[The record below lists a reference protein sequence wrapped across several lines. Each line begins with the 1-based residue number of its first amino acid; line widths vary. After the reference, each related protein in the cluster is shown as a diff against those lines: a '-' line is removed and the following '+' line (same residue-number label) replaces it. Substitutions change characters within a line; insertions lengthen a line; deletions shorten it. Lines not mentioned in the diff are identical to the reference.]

1 MIPKLVS
8 TFLLVSFSFIF
19 LTFFSCNILKEAH
32 GINETQQKNNN
43 DAVNFEKLVA
53 QYLNWW
59 INVPIE
65 EDPQQLE
72 NPCVIHN
79 TDSVIFLHDPFE
91 MGEIKNT
98 CTIPHKALFFP
109 FYIGWCDNGNPGLYG
124 TDSYDKLLECALDAN
139 RGLVTMNAYLDDKKI
154 VDVLI
159 DNTDVHNLRVL
170 YNKSLDNYYKEIGPT
185 DFFDLTITNKTQFQN
200 FEKPEDF
207 ASSPAK
213 YKAVAYCFCGFIDKD
228 KISPGN
234 HQLSYYT
241 KIEGS
246 GGLDKTKGWD
256 HESKITYLLTVE

>member
-1 MIPKLVS
+1 MLI
-8 TFLLVSFSFIF
+8 SFTFIF
-19 LTFFSCNILKEAH
+19 LTLFSFNMLKEAQ
-32 GINETQQKNNN
+32 GINEVSQKNDN
-43 DAVNFEKLVA
+43 ALNFEKLVTEF
-53 QYLNWW
+53 LNWW
-59 INVPIE
+59 VNVPVE

-91 MGEIKNT
+91 MGDIKNT
-98 CTIPHKALFFP
+98 CTIPQKSLFFP
-109 FYIGWCDNGNPGLYG
+109 FYIGWCDNGAQGFYG

-170 YNKSLDNYYKEIGPT
+170 YNNSLDSYYKEIGPT
-185 DFFDLTITNKTQFQN
+185 DLFDLTITNKTQYAN
-200 FEKPEDF
+200 YEKPEDF

-228 KISPGN
+228 KITPGN
-234 HQLSYYT
+234 HQVIIQRL
-241 KIEGS
+241 KDLRIG
-246 GGLDKTKGWD
+246 
-256 HESKITYLLTVE
+256 

>member
-8 TFLLVSFSFIF
+8 TFLLVSFTVIF
-19 LTFFSCNILKEAH
+19 LTLLSVNMLKEAQ
-32 GINETQQKNNN
+32 GINEVSQKNDN
-43 DAVNFEKLVA
+43 ALNFEKLVTEF
-53 QYLNWW
+53 LNWW
-59 INVPIE
+59 VNVPVE

-91 MGEIKNT
+91 MGDIKNT
-98 CTIPHKALFFP
+98 CTIPQKSLFFP
-109 FYIGWCDNGNPGLYG
+109 FYIGWCDNGAQGFYG

-159 DNTDVHNLRVL
+159 DNIDIHNLKVR
-170 YNKSLDNYYKEIGPT
+170 YNNSLDSYYKEIGPT
-185 DFFDLTITNKTQFQN
+185 DLFDLTITNKTQYAN
-200 FEKPEDF
+200 YEKPEDF

-228 KISPGN
+228 KITPGN
-234 HQLSYYT
+234 HQVIIQRL
-241 KIEGS
+241 KDLEDWIKQKDGIMNQ
-246 GGLDKTKGWD
+246 K
-256 HESKITYLLTVE
+256 